1 VSVNCSAGFAVIG
14 ASSICKRREQS
25 LRQYSEHGYDT
36 ANVYRNHFGATL
48 VEDPVRHIALAICWK
63 VNAAPRK
70 RGRIFFIPVF
80 VTVVFKRVVAA
91 AAAGRSA
98 SRRKQWS
105 RYVCQMVQFDSTIT
119 P

>member
-14 ASSICKRREQS
+14 ASSICKRREQNS
-25 LRQYSEHGYDT
+25 RQYSEHGYDT

-70 RGRIFFIPVF
+70 RGRIFFALVF
-80 VTVVFKRVVAA
+80 VTVVFKRVVA